1 MGISD
6 GVSSLVQ
13 MCIVK
18 VAQNMNVL
26 ERKISDLP
34 ALLLKELLPHLNIYY
49 LDRIE
54 SVAFTKGIST
64 SSLWASIWRD
74 LDQTWR
80 CRSKS
85 GLSGQD
91 WKQRCLERL
100 FHMVLFTPFRHPCV
114 SKLNDSSV
122 LSMTAEHVKVLSLH
136 GSSRSIC
143 RLASG
148 ELRSILTALEK
159 GVRSLKLLDAN
170 SLLKHGR
177 KNVMFVLHRLLDH
190 GSVREVVLRRSPHPS
205 VLIWIASRCRGPTAE
220 TSRTEYL
227 CQADSDV
234 DLKYNT
240 VQGEPAAKR
249 SRPSLSLEMEENPE
263 LLCSTFLSLDGT
275 PERCPE
281 GQIDSLDFE
290 VSSCQIL
297 TRVSHVL
304 PSWLRLHTLHLHT
317 DWLLTEEEMSVLVE
331 SLRLLFLKPGCSLT
345 DLRMSHVCSHTSM
358 ISILKACPTLQSL
371 SLDIWPPLDNG
382 MGRTQPVFTPNKE
395 LCLEKLTV
403 KSSDMPT
410 TVESFLTVLK
420 WAPKL
425 SSLHIT
431 GVRNAR
437 SLLQMLSESNPILK
451 ILHLEDINLAD
462 CHPEIL
468 RLLEKPLLE
477 DLSFKDCR
485 LLDKCT
491 VKKDFMVPFVNALKR
506 ISSLQKLTLAHN
518 RLATSTI
525 ETAELF
531 SGSCPSKITHL
542 DLSSNF
548 ILPAEL
554 LEFAQLVET
563 YRPNQ
568 RLTLDLR
575 FNPLDRDAE
584 VKVQAVK
591 KLLPYCNILTDDWD
605 SRSTMADHV
614 SVM

>member
-34 ALLLKELLPHLNIYY
+34 VLLLKELLPHLNIYY

-54 SVAFTKGIST
+54 TVAFTKGIST

-91 WKQRCLERL
+91 WKQMCLERL
-100 FHMVLFTPFRHPCV
+100 FHMVLFTTFRHPRV
-114 SKLNDSSV
+114 SKLDDSSI

-177 KNVMFVLHRLLDH
+177 NNVMFVLHRLLDH
-190 GSVREVVLRRSPHPS
+190 GSVREVVLRRSPDSS

-220 TSRTEYL
+220 TYPTEYL
-227 CQADSDV
+227 CQVELDV
-234 DLKYNT
+234 DLTYNT
-240 VQGEPAAKR
+240 VEGEPPAKR
-249 SRPSLSLEMEENPE
+249 FRPSLTLEINPE
-263 LLCSTFLSLDGT
+263 LLCRTFLSLDGT

-290 VSSCQIL
+290 VSSYQIL

-304 PSWLRLHTLHLHT
+304 PSWLRLNTLRLHA

-358 ISILKACPTLQSL
+358 VSVLNACPTLQSL
-371 SLDIWPPLDNG
+371 SLDILPPLHHG
-382 MGRTQPVFTPNKE
+382 TGRTQPVFTPNKE
-395 LCLEKLTV
+395 LCLETLTV
-403 KSSDMPT
+403 KSSIMPP

-420 WAPKL
+420 WTPKL

-437 SLLQMLSESNPILK
+437 SLLQTLSESNPILK
-451 ILHLEDINLAD
+451 ILHLKDINLGD
-462 CHPEIL
+462 CLPEIL
-468 RLLEKPLLE
+468 HLLGKPLLE

-506 ISSLQKLTLAHN
+506 ISSLQKLTLAQN

-525 ETAELF
+525 EMAELF

-554 LEFAQLVET
+554 LEFAKLVET

-575 FNPLDRDAE
+575 FNPLDRDPE
-584 VKVQAVK
+584 VKVQAVR